1 MGDGETG
8 GWGLGAG
15 KADAPVVRTEETD
28 ADLIYEPIWSFNP
41 AEEKKAFEKFIAG
54 VMEPRHQYPDMHI
67 YHYSQYEPTAIRHL
81 AGRHGVC
88 TNEVDELFFVDLL
101 RVVRQGLR
109 AC

>member
-1 MGDGETG
+1 MRGSGD
-8 GWGLGAG
+8 A
-15 KADAPVVRTEETD
+15 AVRTEETD

-54 VMEPRHQYPDMHI
+54 VMERRHQFPDMHV
-67 YHYSQYEPTAIRHL
+67 YHYSQYEPTAIKHL